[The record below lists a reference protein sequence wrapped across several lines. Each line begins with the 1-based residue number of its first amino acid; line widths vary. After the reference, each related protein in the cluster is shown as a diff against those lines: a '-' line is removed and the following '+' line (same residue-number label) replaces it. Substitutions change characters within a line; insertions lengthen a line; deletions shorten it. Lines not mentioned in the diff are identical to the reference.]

1 MFDGIWRNSN
11 RKKKNSIIFKTFQAE
26 DERGKKPEDVAEN
39 KEIKKAVIEE
49 QKRDYLCLEFLTPS
63 QGFASE
69 YSLLSKIWEKK

>member
-1 MFDGIWRNSN
+1 MFDGIRRNSN
-11 RKKKNSIIFKTFQAE
+11 CNTEHYLTFQAE
-26 DERGKKPEDVAEN
+26 DERGKRPEDVAEN
-39 KEIKKAVIEE
+39 KEIKKAVLEE